1 MADGRLA
8 RPHERSPCRCGA
20 RAGIM
25 DPMSPAPP
33 PSSPPTNAPP
43 PAGAPLDSL
52 WQARVLIWVVVAAE
66 GVAAALTLASD
77 PPLGRWIRFGLLS
90 LTAQW
95 VALLTLAALYLL
107 RERLRDVRPTRVAW
121 LALGLLVMSCWSVL
135 AISDLLLGDLW
146 RIPEQAR
153 VDVFLRA
160 TGIVLIVGW
169 LGLAAFQ
176 NHWRL
181 RQLAVRAKQ
190 AELAALRARVRPH
203 FLFNTL
209 NTGAALVHH
218 RPDEAEELLLDLA
231 DLFRAALGGP
241 REIPLDEEFAL
252 IRRYLEI
259 ESLRFGPRL
268 RVQWR
273 LPDPMPDLRV
283 PSLSLQPLVENA
295 IKHGIERLPGGGDID
310 IAVEA
315 GDDGSVV
322 IAISNPLPPG
332 PADASRGH
340 NVGLPAS
347 LAQIEAY
354 TEGRGGVEVA
364 TADDRFTATVRLPP
378 PRA

>member
-1 MADGRLA
+1 MG
-8 RPHERSPCRCGA
+8 
-20 RAGIM
+20 
-25 DPMSPAPP
+25 PMHRTPP
-33 PSSPPTNAPP
+33 PSPSPTTAPP

-146 RIPEQAR
+146 RIPAQAR

-268 RVQWR
+268 QVQWR
-273 LPDPMPDLRV
+273 LPAPMPDLRV

-315 GDDGSVV
+315 GDDGVV

-364 TADDRFTATVRLPP
+364 TADGRFIATVRLPS

>member
-1 MADGRLA
+1 M
-8 RPHERSPCRCGA
+8 HS
-20 RAGIM
+20 
-25 DPMSPAPP
+25 PP
-33 PSSPPTNAPP
+33 PTPPDTAPP

-52 WQARVLIWVVVAAE
+52 WQARVLIWVVVAVE
-66 GVAAALTLASD
+66 GVAAALALAGD

-90 LTAQW
+90 LMAQW

-107 RERLRDVRPTRVAW
+107 RERLRDVRPTRIAW

-146 RIPEQAR
+146 RIPDEAR
-153 VDVFLRA
+153 MDVFVRA
-160 TGIVLIVGW
+160 TAVVLIVGW
-169 LGLAAFQ
+169 LALAAFQ

-218 RPDEAEELLLDLA
+218 RPNEAEELLLDLA

-241 REIPLDEEFAL
+241 REIPLEEEFAL

-273 LPDPMPDLRV
+273 LPEPMPDLRV

-295 IKHGIERLPGGGDID
+295 IRHGIERLPGGGDID
-310 IAVEA
+310 IAMDADE
-315 GDDGSVV
+315 DGGATIV
-322 IAISNPLPPG
+322 ISNPLPPETTAG
-332 PADASRGH
+332 TPGH

-347 LAQIEAY
+347 LALIEAH
-354 TEGRGGVEVA
+354 TEGRGGVAITTE
-364 TADDRFTATVRLPP
+364 DGRFVATVRLPP
-378 PRA
+378 AQA